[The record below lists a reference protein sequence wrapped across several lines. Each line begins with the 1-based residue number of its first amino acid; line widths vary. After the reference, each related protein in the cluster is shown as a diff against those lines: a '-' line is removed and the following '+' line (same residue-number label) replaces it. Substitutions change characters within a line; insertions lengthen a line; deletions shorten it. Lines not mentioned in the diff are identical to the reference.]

1 MSLGPLFMC
10 LKWEIHETMSY
21 RGAGSKHT
29 DHFEK
34 ILAEKEN
41 LNMTMR
47 KTEKPDYQKKPGEC
61 ERQSLEAFTQ
71 VKRVAVRFSLEL
83 LCSYMSLLS
92 SLNGLVRSRNMSQDG
107 SMRPFPA
114 LSELESRRMQ
124 IAECY

>member
-1 MSLGPLFMC
+1 MSLGPLFLC

-21 RGAGSKHT
+21 RGAGSK
-29 DHFEK
+29 HFEK

-47 KTEKPDYQKKPGEC
+47 KTEKPNYQKKPGEC

-71 VKRVAVRFSLEL
+71 VKRVAVRFSPEL
-83 LCSYMSLLS
+83 VCSYMSLLS
-92 SLNGLVRSRNMSQDG
+92 CLNGLVRSGNMSKDG

-124 IAECY
+124 IAACY

>member
-1 MSLGPLFMC
+1 MFMG
-10 LKWEIHETMSY
+10 LRWEIHETMSY
-21 RGAGSKHT
+21 REAGSKHT
-29 DHFEK
+29 DHFGK

-47 KTEKPDYQKKPGEC
+47 KTEKPDNQEKPGDY
-61 ERQSLEAFTQ
+61 ERQNLEAFTQ
-71 VKRVAVRFSLEL
+71 VKRVVVKFSLEL
-83 LCSYMSLLS
+83 LCSYMSPLS
-92 SLNGLVRSRNMSQDG
+92 CLSGLVRRGNISQDG